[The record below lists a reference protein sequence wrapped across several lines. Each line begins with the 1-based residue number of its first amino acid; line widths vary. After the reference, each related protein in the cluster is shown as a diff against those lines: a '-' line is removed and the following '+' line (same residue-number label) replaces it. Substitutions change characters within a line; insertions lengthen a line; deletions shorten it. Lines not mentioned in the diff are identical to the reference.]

1 MNYEIKQIAERLRGL
16 RELLEIEKSE
26 LAEVCG
32 MTEDAYD
39 RIESGESDIPL
50 SVLDQISKHYGMG
63 LSVLMFGDEP
73 HMSGYYVTR
82 AGSGPS
88 VERSKAYKY
97 EALASG
103 FKDRR
108 ATPFIVTVEPNEN
121 EDVTLNRHEGQE
133 FNYIIEGAISFVIE
147 GKEIVLN
154 TGDSIYFNPLRAHGM
169 KALNNEPAKFLAIIL

>member
-1 MNYEIKQIAERLRGL
+1 MNCEIKQIAERLRGL
-16 RELLEIEKSE
+16 RELLEIEKAD
-26 LAEVCG
+26 LAVVCG
-32 MTEDAYD
+32 MTEEAYD
-39 RIESGESDIPL
+39 EIESGETDIPL

-63 LSVLMFGDEP
+63 LSVLMFGDDP

-97 EALASG
+97 EALSTG
-103 FKDRR
+103 FIDRR
-108 ATPFIVTVEPNEN
+108 ATPFIVTVEPNDNQE
-121 EDVTLNRHEGQE
+121 VTLNRHEGQE
-133 FNYIIEGAISFVIE
+133 FNYMLEGSIHFVIE

-154 TGDSIYFNPLRAHGM
+154 AGDSIYFNPQRAHGM

>member
-1 MNYEIKQIAERLRGL
+1 MNYEIRQIAERLRGL
-16 RELLEIEKSE
+16 RELLDLETSD
-26 LAEVCG
+26 LAQVCG
-32 MTEDAYD
+32 MTEEAY
-39 RIESGESDIPL
+39 RMIESGEVDIPV

-82 AGSGPS
+82 AGKGPS

-103 FKDRR
+103 FIDRR
-108 ATPFIVTVEPNEN
+108 ATPFIVTVEPNDKT
-121 EDVTLNRHEGQE
+121 DVTLNKHEGQE
-133 FNYIIEGAISFVIE
+133 FNYILEGSISFVIE

-154 TGDSIYFNPLRAHGM
+154 AGDSIYFNPLRAHGM